1 MAGRKEKLSGR
12 PEPGGESPAGP
23 AVLASG
29 PSRESIPDAT
39 SHAVTRILDSGVR
52 ETQLASGV
60 RILSERLDSVR
71 SAAVGFWFRSGSA
84 HEPRALAGISHLLE
98 HMVFKGTAR
107 RSARELA
114 FAIEGLGGSL
124 DAYTS
129 HEHTSFLARVPDG
142 GLETAVDVLADL
154 SFEPRLAEADL
165 ELEREVVLEEVAR
178 VEDTP
183 DDLVFDLHAEFLFDD
198 HPYGLPILGRPE
210 TVAGIG
216 AADLRRL
223 HQEAFRPSNLVV
235 AAAGYLDHDSLV
247 ELVAERLPSVTRHPV
262 PDVELPDRW
271 GRGTRSETRPGGSQ
285 AHLVAGAPGVPWG
298 DPLREATILV
308 STALGGGMTSRL
320 FQRIREELGLAYAVF
335 SWQGFYRKAGAVGAY
350 LGTRVDSLDRARDAL
365 LAELRLLA
373 EHGLSEREDQETR
386 TQLRGQLLLAL
397 ESPSSRMHRL
407 AAIALQDEPYRS
419 LEEVGRRI
427 DAVTPAQIREACQQL
442 HPDGLAV
449 LELVPA

>member
-1 MAGRKEKLSGR
+1 MAGPEEKLSGR
-12 PEPGGESPAGP
+12 PVPGGDDSAGP
-23 AVLASG
+23 AVVASG
-29 PSRESIPDAT
+29 PVRDAT
-39 SHAVTRILDSGVR
+39 RNALSSAVTRVLDSGVC
-52 ETQLASGV
+52 ETLLPSGV
-60 RILSERLDSVR
+60 RILSEQMDSVR

-114 FAIEGLGGSL
+114 LAVEGLGGSL

-129 HEHTSFLARVPDG
+129 HEHTCFLARVPDG

-154 SFEPRLAEADL
+154 SFEPRLAEVDL

-198 HPYGLPILGRPE
+198 HPYGEPILGRPE
-210 TVAGIG
+210 TVARID

-223 HQEAFRPSNLVV
+223 HEEAFRPSNLVV
-235 AAAGYLDHDSLV
+235 AAAGYLDHDRLV
-247 ELVAERLPSVTRHPV
+247 ELVAERLPSVARLTV
-262 PDVELPDRW
+262 PDVNLPARW
-271 GRGTRSETRPGGSQ
+271 GRGTRSEARPGGSQ
-285 AHLVAGAPGVPWG
+285 AHLVAGAPGVSWG
-298 DPLREATILV
+298 DPLREATIV
-308 STALGGGMTSRL
+308 VGTALGGGMTSRL
-320 FQRIREELGLAYAVF
+320 FQRIREEMGLAYAVF

-350 LGTRVDSLDRARDAL
+350 LGTRLESLDRARVAL

-373 EHGLSEREDQETR
+373 EEGLSEQEDQETR

-397 ESPSSRMHRL
+397 ESPASRMHRL
-407 AAIALQDEPYRS
+407 AATALQDEPYRS
-419 LEEVGRRI
+419 LDEVGRRI
-427 DAVTPAQIREACQQL
+427 DAVTPAQIREACEQL